1 MIEVSGLSRRYGTRN
16 AVVDLSFHVP
26 AGEIVGILGPN
37 GAGKTTTLRMLTGYL
52 PPSAGSARVA
62 GHDVLAESM
71 QVRER
76 IGYLP
81 ESVPLYRDLTVSAY
95 LDFVATL
102 KGMPRG
108 GRAAHIDG
116 VVESCGLAEV
126 YRRRIGAL
134 SRGYRQ
140 RTGLAQAL
148 LGDPDV
154 LFLDEPTVGLDPRQI
169 VEIRELIRGLAGRR
183 TIMLSTHILPEVGH
197 LCQRVLI
204 IHRGRLVSDGP
215 PDELRARLSGGH
227 GNASIEIEARGE
239 PDAAATVVRGVAG
252 VSAVEV
258 IESRDGL
265 VRLRA
270 SAVAGTDPR
279 EGIAGALGA
288 ARINLRAMT
297 LSTAS
302 LEDVFM
308 HLVTREETP

>member
-1 MIEVSGLSRRYGTRN
+1 MIEVSGLSRRYGTRD
-16 AVVDLSFHVP
+16 AVVDLTFSVP

-62 GHDVLAESM
+62 GHDVASDSM
-71 QVRER
+71 RVRER

-95 LDFVATL
+95 LDLVATL
-102 KGMPRG
+102 KGMARA
-108 GRAAHIDG
+108 GRREHIAA
-116 VVESCGLAEV
+116 VVESCGLTDV
-126 YRRRIGAL
+126 YARRIGAL

-148 LGDPDV
+148 LNDPDV

-169 VEIRELIRGLAGRR
+169 VEIRELIRGLAGKR

-204 IHRGRLVSDGP
+204 IHRGRLISDGP
-215 PDELRARLSGGH
+215 PAELGKRMQSRAT
-227 GNASIEIEARGE
+227 IEIEARGE
-239 PDAAATVVRGVAG
+239 PAAIVGVLRAVTGLADIDVIDA
-252 VSAVEV
+252 
-258 IESRDGL
+258 RDG
-265 VRLRA
+265 VTRLRA
-270 SAVAGTDPR
+270 HPSGDSDPR
-279 EGIAGALGA
+279 EAIADALAA

-297 LSTAS
+297 LSAAT

-308 HLVTREETP
+308 HLVTREDAP